1 MAQRTKILVVED
13 EARMRDLLRL
23 YLERE
28 GFSVVEAVD
37 GRQALEKIGREEFA
51 LVILD
56 VMLPELDGWTVCR
69 ETRRTK
75 DVPIIMLTARGEEI
89 DRLTGFELG
98 ADDYVVKPFSPR
110 ELVMRIKALL
120 RRVSPQSAESKEILT
135 FPGLTIN
142 HPARRVEVA
151 GQQVA
156 LTPKEYDLLYFLAS
170 QAGRVFTREQLLERV
185 WGYDFYGDL
194 RTVDTHIKNLR
205 EKLKKAGHGA
215 EYLVTVWGVGYK
227 FEVKS

>member
-1 MAQRTKILVVED
+1 MAQCKKILVVED

-28 GFSVVEAVD
+28 GFTVVEAAD
-37 GRQALEKIGREEFA
+37 GRRALEKIAQEEFA

-69 ETRRTK
+69 KIRRTR

-120 RRVSPQSAESKEILT
+120 RRACPQAVENREVLT
-135 FPGLTIN
+135 FPGLSIN
-142 HPARRVEVA
+142 RPARRVEAA
-151 GQQVA
+151 GQEVP

-170 QAGRVFTREQLLERV
+170 QAGRVFTREQLLEQV

-205 EKLKKAGHGA
+205 EKLKKAGQGA

-227 FEVKS
+227 FEVKA

>member
-1 MAQRTKILVVED
+1 MTECKKILVVED

-28 GFSVVEAVD
+28 GFTVVEAAD
-37 GRQALEKIGREEFA
+37 GRQGLAKVAQEEFA

-69 ETRRTK
+69 EIRRTR

-89 DRLTGFELG
+89 DRVTGFELG

-120 RRVSPQSAESKEILT
+120 RRACPQAVESKDLLT
-135 FPGLTIN
+135 FPGLSIN
-142 HPARRVEVA
+142 HPARRVEAA
-151 GQQVA
+151 GQEVA

-170 QAGRVFTREQLLERV
+170 QAGRVFTREQLLEKV

-205 EKLKKAGHGA
+205 EKLKKAGQGA

-227 FEVKS
+227 FEVKA

>member
-1 MAQRTKILVVED
+1 MTECTKILVVED

-28 GFSVVEAVD
+28 GFTVVEAGD
-37 GRQALEKIGREEFA
+37 GRSALEKIAREEFV

-56 VMLPELDGWTVCR
+56 VMLPELDGWAVCR
-69 ETRRTK
+69 EIRRSR
-75 DVPIIMLTARGEEI
+75 DVPIIMLTARGEEG

-110 ELVMRIKALL
+110 ELVMRVKALL
-120 RRVSPQSAESKEILT
+120 RRACPQVAASKDVLN
-135 FPGLTIN
+135 FPGLSIN

-151 GQQVA
+151 GQEVA
-156 LTPKEYDLLYFLAS
+156 LTPKEYDLLHFLAS

-205 EKLKKAGHGA
+205 EKLKKAGQGA
-215 EYLVTVWGVGYK
+215 EYLITVWGVGYK
-227 FEVKS
+227 FEVKQ